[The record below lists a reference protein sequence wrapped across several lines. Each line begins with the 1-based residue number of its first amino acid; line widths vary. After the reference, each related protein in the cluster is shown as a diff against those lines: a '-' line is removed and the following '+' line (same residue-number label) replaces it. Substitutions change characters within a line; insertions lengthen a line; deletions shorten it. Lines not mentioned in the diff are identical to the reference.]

1 MRSEEVFG
9 CVQYE
14 KEREPTVL
22 PTQNRAYGMGLSW
35 VRLFSTSTDHF
46 SAFWF
51 SSEINLTIH
60 GSRKIAVQIE
70 LH

>member
-22 PTQNRAYGMGLSW
+22 PTQNRAYGKGLSW
-35 VRLFSTSTDHF
+35 FRFFPTSTGHF
-46 SAFWF
+46 SALWF
-51 SSEINLTIH
+51 SSGINLTIH
-60 GSRKIAVQIE
+60 WCRKIAVQIE